1 MFQFRSKVGKG
12 GSEAVAGDGDSQ
24 VSPAVFPNLDCVG
37 SAILKKEAILA
48 GDGVQAATIKK
59 ISNQAHQVF
68 VEMPGSMSADP
79 GAGADADD
87 AKPNDVEP
95 VVTSE
100 KPASNSDAAL
110 NVAGR
115 EKATK
120 PDASVCAA
128 GDSAAYHRTSVYG
141 DDVFIVAAYRTALCK
156 SKRGG
161 FKDTYPDDL
170 LAPVLKAVIEKT
182 NLNPAEVGD
191 IVVGTFHTFIL
202 IHFSHILNVHLSETV
217 PLRTVNRQC
226 SSGLQA
232 VADVAAAIKAGFYD
246 LFVET

>member
-1 MFQFRSKVGKG
+1 SDSVEDGTTSEEDESEGDESGLEANEVATFPMFQFRTKVGKG

-68 VEMPGSMSADP
+68 VEIPGSMSTDP

-100 KPASNSDAAL
+100 KPASHSDAAL
-110 NVAGR
+110 DVAGR
-115 EKATK
+115 EKGTK
-120 PDASVCAA
+120 PDGLDGAHKVFDK
-128 GDSAAYHRTSVYG
+128 DSAAYHRTSVYG
-141 DDVFIVAAYRTALCK
+141 DDVVIVA
-156 SKRGG
+156 
-161 FKDTYPDDL
+161 
-170 LAPVLKAVIEKT
+170 
-182 NLNPAEVGD
+182 
-191 IVVGTFHTFIL
+191 
-202 IHFSHILNVHLSETV
+202 
-217 PLRTVNRQC
+217 
-226 SSGLQA
+226 
-232 VADVAAAIKAGFYD
+232 
-246 LFVET
+246 

>member
-68 VEMPGSMSADP
+68 VEMPGSMSTDP
-79 GAGADADD
+79 GASADADD

-100 KPASNSDAAL
+100 KPASHSDAAL
-110 NVAGR
+110 DVAGR

-120 PDASVCAA
+120 PDGITYLVLFVMYS
-128 GDSAAYHRTSVYG
+128 
-141 DDVFIVAAYRTALCK
+141 AYRTALCK

-170 LAPVLKAVIEKT
+170 LAPVLKVI
-182 NLNPAEVGD
+182 L
-191 IVVGTFHTFIL
+191 
-202 IHFSHILNVHLSETV
+202 FS
-217 PLRTVNRQC
+217 
-226 SSGLQA
+226 
-232 VADVAAAIKAGFYD
+232 
-246 LFVET
+246 